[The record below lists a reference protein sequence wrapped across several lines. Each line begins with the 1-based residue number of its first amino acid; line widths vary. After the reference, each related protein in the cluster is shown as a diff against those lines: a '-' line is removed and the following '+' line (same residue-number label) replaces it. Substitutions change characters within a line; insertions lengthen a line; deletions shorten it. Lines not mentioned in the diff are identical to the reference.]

1 MAALPRRSRR
11 PVQATLIGLARLAP
25 LSVVLA
31 SPVPS
36 SQHTLLDDEEWALV
50 VPFAPVRGKP
60 LARSPALGTL
70 HQCGHLVSTSEAI
83 ELNERYVAGAQL
95 LAVWPEFMHHVIVGL
110 QLSRAEFNELSASK
124 PQRVEGLFRAHFG

>member
-70 HQCGHLVSTSEAI
+70 HQRGHLVSSEAI
-83 ELNERYVAGAQL
+83 ASSTSGTS
-95 LAVWPEFMHHVIVGL
+95 LARSCWRCGPSSCTTL
-110 QLSRAEFNELSASK
+110 
-124 PQRVEGLFRAHFG
+124 